1 MNFAQ
6 MELKK
11 METIVMIALV
21 HAKLAIKVQTAYH
34 AKEVK
39 FLSMDNVLMIVQ
51 MDNIKPTEIIL
62 LVKIVMNHVQLV
74 EEDQTL
80 IVNHVLQEKF

>member
-1 MNFAQ
+1 

-21 HAKLAIKVQTAYH
+21 HAKLVIKIQTVYH
-34 AKEVK
+34 AKEIK

-51 MDNIKPTEIIL
+51 MDNIKLMEIIQHAKT
-62 LVKIVMNHVQLV
+62 VTHHVQPV
-74 EEDQTL
+74 EEDQIL
-80 IVNHVLQEKF
+80 IVNHALQEKF